1 MKINYLKDSQ
11 MDQDSKVLVYFLL
24 FASFFI
30 FIVVIS
36 SQIHSYRDNQ
46 FKLKSMEMGYEQV
59 IDNGY
64 KVWKK
69 TNEQNTKR
77 K

>member
-1 MKINYLKDSQ
+1 MK
-11 MDQDSKVLVYFLL
+11 MDQDSKVLVYFFL
-24 FASFFI
+24 FAAFII

-36 SQIHSYRDNQ
+36 VQIHSYRDNQ